1 MIFNYYIALFL
12 QPCKK
17 LRKDEHAPSVKTIT
31 NYFMPKPVEKPF
43 SPPRSNNI
51 MDYFKRTSPAQE
63 IKSCSQVA
71 KENSPQPSE
80 QTSRE
85 VPGKPIRGQGQKRTR
100 KAKDNKKS
108 KEEDA
113 QMVTDD
119 VVLIESPSESA
130 VKESDAAA
138 VPAQICQDV
147 SNKESGVRKDT
158 TDLEADPNVLTV
170 QNSGESSEQKP
181 SVNQSRKKDCGNRK
195 SAVRRNRK
203 VKGGSEETKEC
214 DADAQEPVCDAKLEE
229 SADKT
234 SSTVTISFKDF
245 LQDQNQEQEDS
256 NAIPKTDTAEMPNEG
271 NTCNGQSDSVIGP
284 LQVSP
289 RTLTVQAEVHPISPD
304 HHESVKASKEL
315 KVASIFSRNKKSQS
329 NEDKSLSVPIPEVKP
344 DILPDLKRKS
354 NVVVLEEDLEL
365 DVMESSSNPPKSTEA
380 ERKQFMNAF
389 KQPSLDG
396 FKSKTN
402 KGQSKQN
409 QVQEK
414 DPETTDKKH
423 EEKSLESKPETTSEP
438 NEEQKSCP
446 SDKKKRVRKAGKK
459 GQAKKA
465 EDEQAPAPKS
475 EEPPTDTEVDNENRP
490 ADNNNTE
497 QAVREL
503 RRSTREL
510 SRRQSAAVLNSV
522 LQKKETQENTVKDDE
537 TQNTPSPSLASTPK
551 SHRPKRRMY
560 RAEMLCPPDTKG
572 SPIR

>member
-1 MIFNYYIALFL
+1 
-12 QPCKK
+12 
-17 LRKDEHAPSVKTIT
+17 
-31 NYFMPKPVEKPF
+31 MPKPVEKPF

-80 QTSRE
+80 QTIRE

-113 QMVTDD
+113 QTATDD

-130 VKESDAAA
+130 VKESDTVA
-138 VPAQICQDV
+138 VPAQTCHDV
-147 SNKESGVRKDT
+147 FSNEESEVRKNT
-158 TDLEADPNVLTV
+158 TEADPNVLTV
-170 QNSGESSEQKP
+170 KNSVESSEQKP

-203 VKGGSEETKEC
+203 AKGGSEETKEC

-229 SADKT
+229 SADKK

-245 LQDQNQEQEDS
+245 LQNQNQEQEES
-256 NAIPKTDTAEMPNEG
+256 NVIPKTDTAETSNEG

-289 RTLTVQAEVHPISPD
+289 RTLTIQAEVHPISPD

-380 ERKQFMNAF
+380 EIKQFMNAF
-389 KQPSLDG
+389 KQPSVDG

-423 EEKSLESKPETTSEP
+423 EEKSLESKPETSAEQ

-446 SDKKKRVRKAGKK
+446 GDKKKRVRKAGKK

-465 EDEQAPAPKS
+465 EDAQAATRKP
-475 EEPPTDTEVDNENRP
+475 EEPPTNTEVDSESRP
-490 ADNNNTE
+490 ADNNNSE

-510 SRRQSAAVLNSV
+510 SRRQSAAALNNV

-537 TQNTPSPSLASTPK
+537 TQNTPSPSLASTLK
-551 SHRPKRRMY
+551 SHRPKRGIY

>member
-1 MIFNYYIALFL
+1 
-12 QPCKK
+12 
-17 LRKDEHAPSVKTIT
+17 
-31 NYFMPKPVEKPF
+31 MPKPVEKPF

-63 IKSCSQVA
+63 VKSCSLVA

-80 QTSRE
+80 QGSGE

-100 KAKDNKKS
+100 KAKDHNKS

-119 VVLIESPSESA
+119 VVLIERTSESA
-130 VKESDAAA
+130 VKERDTVL
-138 VPAQICQDV
+138 VPAQACND
-147 SNKESGVRKDT
+147 KESGVRKNST
-158 TDLEADPNVLTV
+158 EADPDVLTV
-170 QNSGESSEQKP
+170 KSSGESSEQKP
-181 SVNQSRKKDCGNRK
+181 SLNQSRKKDCGNRK

-203 VKGGSEETKEC
+203 AKGGSEETKEC
-214 DADAQEPVCDAKLEE
+214 DPDAQEPVCDAKLEE
-229 SADKT
+229 SAEKK
-234 SSTVTISFKDF
+234 SSTVTISFEDF
-245 LQDQNQEQEDS
+245 LQNQNQEQEES
-256 NAIPKTDTAEMPNEG
+256 NAIPKTDTAETSNEG
-271 NTCNGQSDSVIGP
+271 NTCNGQGDSAIGP

-289 RTLTVQAEVHPISPD
+289 RTLTIQAEVHPISPD
-304 HHESVKASKEL
+304 HHESVKAAKDL
-315 KVASIFSRNKKSQS
+315 KVASIFSRNKKSQTK
-329 NEDKSLSVPIPEVKP
+329 EDKSLSVPIPEVKL
-344 DILPDLKRKS
+344 DVLPDLKRKS

-396 FKSKTN
+396 FKSKTS

-414 DPETTDKKH
+414 DPETTDKEH
-423 EEKSLESKPETTSEP
+423 EEKSLEHKPEISSEQ
-438 NEEQKSCP
+438 NEEQKTCP
-446 SDKKKRVRKAGKK
+446 GDKKKRGRKAGKK

-465 EDEQAPAPKS
+465 EDAQAATPKP
-475 EEPPTDTEVDNENRP
+475 EEPAADIEVNNESGS
-490 ADNNNTE
+490 ADNNNSE

-522 LQKKETQENTVKDDE
+522 SQKKERQENTVKDDDE
-537 TQNTPSPSLASTPK
+537 SQNTPLPSLASTPK
-551 SHRPKRRMY
+551 AHRPKRGIY
-560 RAEMLCPPDTKG
+560 RAEMLCPPDKKG

>member
-1 MIFNYYIALFL
+1 MIFNTYIVLFL

-17 LRKDEHAPSVKTIT
+17 LRKDGDAPSVKTIT

-80 QTSRE
+80 QTIRE

-113 QMVTDD
+113 QTATDD
-119 VVLIESPSESA
+119 VVLIESPSELA
-130 VKESDAAA
+130 VKESDTVA
-138 VPAQICQDV
+138 VPAQTCHDV
-147 SNKESGVRKDT
+147 FSNEESEVRKNT
-158 TDLEADPNVLTV
+158 TEADPNVLTV
-170 QNSGESSEQKP
+170 KNSVESSEQKP

-203 VKGGSEETKEC
+203 AKGGSEETKEC

-229 SADKT
+229 SADKK

-245 LQDQNQEQEDS
+245 LQNQNQEQEES
-256 NAIPKTDTAEMPNEG
+256 NVIPKTDTAETSNEG

-289 RTLTVQAEVHPISPD
+289 RTLTIQAEVHPISPD

-380 ERKQFMNAF
+380 EIKQFMNAF
-389 KQPSLDG
+389 KQPSVDG

-423 EEKSLESKPETTSEP
+423 EEKSLESKPETSAEQ

-446 SDKKKRVRKAGKK
+446 GDKKKRVRKAGKK

-465 EDEQAPAPKS
+465 EDAQAATRKP
-475 EEPPTDTEVDNENRP
+475 EEPPTNTEVDSESRP
-490 ADNNNTE
+490 ADNNNSE

-510 SRRQSAAVLNSV
+510 SRRQSAAALNNV

-551 SHRPKRRMY
+551 SHRPKRGIY